1 MWLLHLNLSHGNAG
15 ASFSVEAK
23 DTLKIECANL
33 ILQTHK
39 TVCICRL
46 VDVVWCYFI
55 IDNEPKIV

>member
-46 VDVVWCYFI
+46 VDVV
-55 IDNEPKIV
+55 